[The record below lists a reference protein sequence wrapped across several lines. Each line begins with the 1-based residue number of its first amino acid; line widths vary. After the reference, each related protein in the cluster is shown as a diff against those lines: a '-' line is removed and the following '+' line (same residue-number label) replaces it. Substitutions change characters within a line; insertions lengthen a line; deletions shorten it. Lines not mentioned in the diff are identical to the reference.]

1 MRREMRR
8 AGIILIVLA
17 AGMVATSVASAH
29 QQVYFNTL
37 SIRFVTAGGPVFK
50 GNIHSQKPACMAKR
64 RVTVFFKTPGG
75 PEKIGADTTGADGK
89 WEVDLVGP
97 KVPVGKYY
105 AQMPARVLRR
115 GGGHYHACAY
125 VKTPDVTIQP

>member
-1 MRREMRR
+1 MKRR

-17 AGMVATSVASAH
+17 AGMVTTSVASAH
-29 QQVYFNTL
+29 RQVYFNTL
-37 SIRFVTAGGPVFK
+37 SIRFVFPGGNPAFR
-50 GNIHSQKPACMAKR
+50 GNVHSPKAPCMAKR

-89 WEVDLVGP
+89 WEVDLAGP
-97 KVPVGKYY
+97 KVPLGKYY